1 MQGERRRSCVALYND
16 AKKEAEHL
24 EIARKSNELWRL
36 ADALNRSAQY
46 FTHSTKRS
54 LFLLSGMIGVIV
66 AQQTLESETF
76 NILTTIPLNTTG
88 GVLLGETI
96 QVATKLSRWNEKRA
110 MRNRFNK
117 PEKSATEGERH
128 WEVRQKLADGLS
140 TNYEEPVAHG
150 EVERWIKKDRISTPF
165 YKDERV
171 EYAKSIPEKI
181 GRGKTEDEAK
191 DESVILFMEAQRD
204 AQERKRNIS
213 RLMQEATRTFSD
225 TGVGVGVIFGA
236 YVAIGKTLG
245 HDYAMLA
252 SVLDDFIPAGAVIV
266 STPLKKLFSTQTVQE
281 AMDKM
286 KNLRHKKTKV

>member
-1 MQGERRRSCVALYND
+1 MQGERRRSCVALYNE

-24 EIARKSNELWRL
+24 DIARKSNELWRL

-76 NILTTIPLNTTG
+76 NMLTTIPLNTTG

-96 QVATKLSRWNEKRA
+96 QVATKVSRWREKSTVYD
-110 MRNRFNK
+110 RFNK

-128 WEVRQKLADGLS
+128 WEVRQKVADGLS
-140 TNYEEPVAHG
+140 ANYEEPVAHG

-165 YKDERV
+165 YRDERV
-171 EYAKSIPEKI
+171 QYAKGIPAKI
-181 GRGKTEDEAK
+181 GRGKTDEEAK
-191 DESVILFMEAQRD
+191 DDSVVLFMEAQRD
-204 AQERKRNIS
+204 AQEKKRDIS
-213 RLMQEATRTFSD
+213 HLRQEATRVFSD
-225 TGVGVGVIFGA
+225 TGLGIGVVFGA

-245 HDYAMLA
+245 HDYAVWA
-252 SVLDDFIPAGAVIV
+252 SVLDDFIPVGAVIV

-281 AMDKM
+281 AVGKV
-286 KNLRHKKTKV
+286 KSLKRKKTKE